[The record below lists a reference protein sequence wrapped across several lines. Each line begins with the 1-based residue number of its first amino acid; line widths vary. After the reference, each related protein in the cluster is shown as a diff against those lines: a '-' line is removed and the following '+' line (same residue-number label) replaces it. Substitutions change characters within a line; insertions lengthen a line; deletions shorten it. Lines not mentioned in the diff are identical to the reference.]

1 LIGHTK
7 RPHRGGGHWRNR
19 RAMRHCAG
27 MRHLAAYL
35 PLVALP
41 GCGEGDARSPAR
53 PAPAPLAASGNVTTS
68 TRMGANIRCSP
79 RGGEVVRAMAP
90 GSSVQVLGEAAV
102 ALGWVHASMLE
113 GR

>member
-1 LIGHTK
+1 
-7 RPHRGGGHWRNR
+7 
-19 RAMRHCAG
+19 
-27 MRHLAAYL
+27 
-35 PLVALP
+35 
-41 GCGEGDARSPAR
+41 
-53 PAPAPLAASGNVTTS
+53 
-68 TRMGANIRCSP
+68 MGANIRCSP